1 MKVVL
6 NRDKELVNEIRKKLK
21 ENKGYCP
28 CKISHDDN
36 NKCMCDEFIQSK
48 ELGECHCGLYIKT
61 QL

>member
-6 NRDKELVNEIRKKLK
+6 NRDKKLVNEISKRLK

-28 CKISHDDN
+28 CKILHDDK

-48 ELGECHCGLYIKT
+48 ELGACCI
-61 QL
+61 